1 MISQETYMINTVTTR
16 SDVESALS
24 QSHAVPFS
32 KSTTDIHDRIRTNF
46 LRLSASYLGAN
57 MSSSQVESIVNG
69 HTAIH
74 LN

>member
-1 MISQETYMINTVTTR
+1 MINTVTTR

-24 QSHAVPFS
+24 QSHDVPFS
-32 KSTTDIHDRIRTNF
+32 RSTTDIYDRIRTNF
-46 LRLSASYLGAN
+46 LRLSASYLGAS
-57 MSSSQVESIVNG
+57 MSSSQVESIINS